1 MNVRSVDLTEGGVL
15 IHFSNGTSVSLLPSS
30 SALTGAMT
38 AIGFCPRR
46 ASRFASLGQLFGV
59 VQKHLKVFPRPQ
71 PAAVRVYFLVRASG
85 PVSDSRERGRFHRE
99 K

>member
-59 VQKHLKVFPRPQ
+59 VQKTSKSLPATPACGGASILSCPRVWP
-71 PAAVRVYFLVRASG
+71 
-85 PVSDSRERGRFHRE
+85 RF
-99 K
+99 